1 LFGDSDPGD
10 PARVLDVR
18 QPKVER
24 VDARIANIAARQ
36 WTIVTLDDL
45 RRCGLSQQAVSKRVA
60 AGRLFRRFQ
69 GVYSIVPN
77 PPLEG
82 CFLAAVLAC
91 GPGAVLSHSSAAA
104 LQGLVEW
111 DFRAPEV
118 TAPTSRLHPGIRVH
132 RGTDV
137 ECVYI
142 KGIPCTPPA
151 RTLMDLAASEPEKR
165 LRRAVNE
172 ALNQRLITVTD
183 LMTTHHRGARR
194 LRAILADAAPT
205 RSENEDLVLA
215 VLQRAGL
222 PRPEVNV
229 PYLGYVP
236 DFRWPEQRVILEAD
250 SRRFHDHLLARA
262 DDQARQAVLEA
273 AGETVLRTT
282 WRETVTRPHAVV
294 ARVRAALEAS

>member
-1 LFGDSDPGD
+1 M
-10 PARVLDVR
+10 
-18 QPKVER
+18 R
-24 VDARIANIAARQ
+24 VDARIANVAARQ

-45 RRCGLSQQAVSKRVA
+45 RHCGLSQQAVSKRVK
-60 AGRLFRRFQ
+60 AGRLFRRFR
-69 GVYSIVPN
+69 GVYSVVPN

-91 GPGAVLSHSSAAA
+91 GPGAVLSHFSAAVLHA
-104 LQGLVEW
+104 WVTW

-118 TAPTSRLHPGIRVH
+118 TTPRPSVHAGIRMH
-132 RGTDV
+132 RSANVV
-137 ECVYI
+137 ERVYV
-142 KGIPCTPPA
+142 KGIPVTPAA
-151 RTLMDLAASEPEKR
+151 RTLVDLAADEPEKR

-172 ALNQRLITVTD
+172 ALNQRQIKATD
-183 LMTTHHRGARR
+183 LMTSDHRGVRK

-205 RSENEDLVLA
+205 RSENEDVVLA
-215 VLQRAGL
+215 VLARAGL
-222 PRPEVNV
+222 PRPDVNV

-236 DFRWPEQRVILEAD
+236 DFRWPDRRVILEAD

-262 DDQARQAVLEA
+262 DDKARQAVLEA

-294 ARVRAALEAS
+294 ARVRGALAVS